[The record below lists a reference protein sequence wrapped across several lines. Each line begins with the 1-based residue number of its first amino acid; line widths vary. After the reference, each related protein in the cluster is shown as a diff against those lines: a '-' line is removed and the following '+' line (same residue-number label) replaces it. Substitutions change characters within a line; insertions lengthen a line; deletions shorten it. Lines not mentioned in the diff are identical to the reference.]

1 MSNNNSKDFLSD
13 DGWVMKTVKIAQI
26 ILIGLCVVVFIGLL
40 CFYGIKTV
48 ISVDPVRMEL
58 CLSVDTT
65 GTVSPQAKQLADSL
79 IYEIKKQ
86 ETVLEDKY
94 QYFIEQQSNTQ
105 DLLAVGSVLLGII
118 VSLIGFYGIST
129 MKSIEDKARKIG
141 EESAKEAF
149 SKRLSE
155 LQNRKYKELLEEK
168 FRPEVTKHIKES
180 LNRFEG
186 LKTSS
191 IDNHEQRITL
201 LEESVAGLS
210 KKVKNMGEKDLSAA
224 EAPNEPTAMQEP
236 DVFNPQN
243 E

>member
-13 DGWVMKTVKIAQI
+13 DGWVMQTVKIVQI
-26 ILIGLCVVVFIGLL
+26 VLSGLCVVAFIGLL
-40 CFYGIKTV
+40 LFYGVKTIKG
-48 ISVDPVRMEL
+48 VDPVRMEL
-58 CLSVDTT
+58 CLSVDST
-65 GTVSPQAKQLADSL
+65 GTISPQAKQLADSL
-79 IYEIKKQ
+79 IFEIKKQ
-86 ETVLEDKY
+86 ETILEDKY

-105 DLLAVGSVLLGII
+105 DLLAIGSVLLGII

-141 EESAKEAF
+141 EESANEAF
-149 SKRLSE
+149 NKSLNE
-155 LQNRKYKELLEEK
+155 LQNKKYKELLEK
-168 FRPEVTKHIKES
+168 RLKPEVTKHIKES

-186 LKTSS
+186 QKTSS

-224 EAPNEPTAMQEP
+224 EAPNGPIAMQEP